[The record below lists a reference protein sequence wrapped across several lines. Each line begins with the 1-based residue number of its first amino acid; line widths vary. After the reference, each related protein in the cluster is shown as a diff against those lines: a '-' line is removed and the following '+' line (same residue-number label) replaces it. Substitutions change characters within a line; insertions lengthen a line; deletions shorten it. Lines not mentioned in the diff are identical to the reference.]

1 MILGLEDNR
10 VALKSYHLLWRWLF
24 LVERRRLWSSLQH
37 SVCVV
42 DIQHVGSTAIPRIP
56 AKPIIDILVIMN
68 NFEQGATCVDQ
79 IETVGYTYCGENEQL
94 RQYRFIKGKPQ
105 SYSLFVVESQSESLA
120 EKIYFRNYLTQ
131 NAERAKAY
139 GVLKQ
144 QLARQFPRD
153 RVRYQQG
160 KAAFIQQILKQA
172 K

>member
-10 VALKSYHLLWRWLF
+10 VSLTSYHMVWRWLF
-24 LVERRRLWSSLQH
+24 LVERRRLWDMLQH
-37 SVCVV
+37 RSFVV
-42 DIQHVGSTAIPRIP
+42 DIHHVGSTAITHIP
-56 AKPIIDILVIMN
+56 AKPIIDILVIVDD
-68 NFEQGATCVDQ
+68 FDQGATCVGL
-79 IETVGYTYCGENEQL
+79 IEVVGYTYCGENQQL
-94 RQYRFIKGKPQ
+94 RQYRFVKGKPQ
-105 SYSLFVVESQSESLA
+105 RYSLSVVESQSKAQE

-144 QLARQFPRD
+144 QLARQLPRD